1 MSRWWRPPALG
12 LAAAVFCAGSAVAQ
26 PMPLAERI
34 TLCGTCHGEDGN
46 SRMQNIPS
54 LAGQPEFYVLNQLF
68 LMREGVR
75 RIEVMTP
82 FVKDLK
88 DDEMDA
94 LAKHYAK
101 LAPKPSDEPTD
112 PALVQRGTELANAR
126 RCGSCHLPSL
136 AGQDQMPRL
145 AKQRIDYLIRHD
157 EVVPRQPAA
166 GRRHRHERRRRRPLG
181 RRPHRARA
189 LRGVAV
195 ALITHPCRRSRPARA
210 PPSARPRRSGS

>member
-112 PALVQRGTELANAR
+112 PALVQRGTELANRAPLR
-126 RCGSCHLPSL
+126 LLPP
-136 AGQDQMPRL
+136 AEPGRTGPD
-145 AKQRIDYLIRHD
+145 A
-157 EVVPRQPAA
+157 AA
-166 GRRHRHERRRRRPLG
+166 GEAAHRLSD
-181 RRPHRARA
+181 PHR
-189 LRGVAV
+189 
-195 ALITHPCRRSRPARA
+195 
-210 PPSARPRRSGS
+210 

>member
-1 MSRWWRPPALG
+1 VLRWWRPPALG
-12 LAAAVFCAGSAVAQ
+12 LAAAVFCADSAVAQ
-26 PMPLAERI
+26 PTPLAERI

-126 RCGSCHLPSL
+126 RCGSCHLSSL

-145 AKQRIDYLIRHD
+145 AKQRIDYLIATMKSYRD
-157 EVVPRQPAA
+157 SPRPGADTA
-166 GRRHRHERRRRRPLG
+166 MS
-181 RRPHRARA
+181 A
-189 LRGVAV
+189 AV
-195 ALITHPCRRSRPARA
+195 AGLSDADLTALAHFAASR
-210 PPSARPRRSGS
+210 